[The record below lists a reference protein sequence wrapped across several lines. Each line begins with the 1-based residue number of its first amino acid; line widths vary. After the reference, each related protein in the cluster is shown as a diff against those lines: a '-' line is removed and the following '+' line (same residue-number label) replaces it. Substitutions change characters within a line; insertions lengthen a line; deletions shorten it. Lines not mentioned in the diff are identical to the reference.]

1 MNGGNDMN
9 IDTSSS
15 IWQGKQIRLRGIEPA
30 DWETYFE
37 WDQDVEQ
44 SRALY
49 WIPFPQS
56 QEALKRFIERVSV
69 ERLENDSF
77 RFVIENRAGELVGDI
92 SPNHCDRRVGNFDYG
107 IAVKQGH
114 RGKGYASEA
123 ILLVLRYYFQ
133 ELRYQKATVRVYS
146 FNEPSIKLHEKLGFQ
161 QEGRI
166 RRTVFTCGRY
176 YDELIYGM
184 TVEEFM
190 DRHAEMVE

>member
-1 MNGGNDMN
+1 MDGGNDMN

-30 DWETYFE
+30 DWETYFG

-56 QEALKRFIERVSV
+56 QEALKRFIEKVSV

-166 RRTVFTCGRY
+166 RRTVFTRGRY

-190 DRHAEMVE
+190 DRHAEMVK